1 MSSGLSKG
9 IEGAPKT
16 SVKWRTVLVCAVIL
30 TLGVVSANQYGDD
43 LIRKFVGDRE
53 TINHARVLTEADLV
67 SKLEELLGSL
77 ALHQKLIVLGGL
89 ISNNTT
95 SADAD
100 IESSSRE
107 ILAQV
112 SARLNRQYHVFR
124 ATMEQLPKSTDLFT
138 HFLPQYDEIQER
150 L

>member
-77 ALHQKLIVLGGL
+77 SLHQKLVALENHYL
-89 ISNNTT
+89 HPLDLDPN
-95 SADAD
+95 
-100 IESSSRE
+100 
-107 ILAQV
+107 LAHHQNFV
-112 SARLNRQYHVFR
+112 IPMNPYQS
-124 ATMEQLPKSTDLFT
+124 
-138 HFLPQYDEIQER
+138 
-150 L
+150 